1 VELYVGGGTLS
12 PPPIPTAY
20 RQPADKIGDNV
31 MDTDR
36 AKEIVKSLAEV
47 SRRSSL
53 VTKTDGIDP
62 DTGITFPS
70 DITRKLADY

>member
-1 VELYVGGGTLS
+1 
-12 PPPIPTAY
+12 
-20 RQPADKIGDNV
+20 